1 MAINR
6 ATRQFS
12 DLNLLFT
19 AHPATADV
27 TKKTDE
33 EAVKASIKNLIQ
45 TKNYER
51 PFHPEIGCQI
61 YGLLFSNFSPDVVQI
76 MKKTIA
82 DTINKFEPRARL
94 LDVKVRERPDN
105 NDITVDVIFKLV
117 NSERPITLTTAIS
130 RVR

>member
-1 MAINR
+1 MAITR
-6 ATRQFS
+6 TTRQFA

-19 AHPATADV
+19 SHPSTADV

-45 TKNYER
+45 TRNYER

-61 YGLLFSNFSPDVVQI
+61 FGLLFENFTPDLVQI

-82 DTINKFEPRARL
+82 DTISKFEPRARL
-94 LDVKVRERPDN
+94 LEVKVRERPDN
-105 NDITVDVIFKLV
+105 NDITVDVIFKLI
-117 NSERPITLTTAIS
+117 NSEKPITITTAIT